1 MAKLRVNVN
10 AKELLELTLKQ
21 NLEEQERTNALIKKC
36 IEVFETLEHIEHY
49 AWLEL
54 DDTDDADSIRLQ
66 MIRDVLTGGN
76 EE

>member
-1 MAKLRVNVN
+1 MAELRVNVN
-10 AKELLELTLKQ
+10 AKELLELTLKH

-36 IEVFETLEHIEHY
+36 IETFETLERIEHY

-66 MIRDVLTGGN
+66 MIRDVLTGED